1 MMKLIFDPMK
11 AVEILLYIA
20 ERVPNLYHALKI
32 MYFAD
37 KAHLS
42 EYGRLV
48 SGDHYIAMRLG
59 PVPSGTYDIV
69 KFVRGDGIFTF
80 DESIKEAFTVKGRN
94 TIEPKRRPDLDTLS
108 ESEMECL
115 DASISEYGN
124 MSMTRLKK
132 ASHDAAYEA
141 ADENEDISLESII
154 TTLPNGTE
162 VLAYMR
168 DE

>member
-1 MMKLIFDPMK
+1 MTKVLFDPMK

-20 ERVPNLYHALKI
+20 ERVPNLYHLLKI

-37 KAHLS
+37 KSHLS

-48 SGDHYIAMRLG
+48 SGDHYVAMRLG
-59 PVPSGTYDIV
+59 PVPSGTYDLI

-80 DESIKEAFTVKGRN
+80 DDSVKESFTVRGGR
-94 TIEPKRRPDLDTLS
+94 TIELKRQPDLDELS

-115 DASISEYGN
+115 DASIRKYGS
-124 MSMTRLKK
+124 MSIGDLKI

-141 ADENEDISLESII
+141 ADENEDMSLESII
-154 TTLPNGTE
+154 TTLPNGNE
-162 VLAYMR
+162 VLAYLL